1 MKNHQTEI
9 DNMCDEAE
17 VLERRMP
24 QEKENV
30 VARRDEILEGMRNL
44 HNLSLEAKAKIESA
58 KQIQNFL
65 KDSDEVWNS
74 LTFRI

>member
-17 VLERRMP
+17 MLERRMP